1 MKKKLIPFSLL
12 PASWGLKGKS
22 RDRAEAEYYL
32 EGYELDLRLNEI
44 DADTEFDRE
53 IAQLATKIK
62 HEKITTD
69 QASQDELTIKLRHG
83 KITQTEHDISKLDQD
98 LAAERISQDAYD
110 KRVATIK
117 KEPWVNVIRIGI
129 NPENPG
135 AGYFELDW
143 NEEFVEFLQQSGY
156 DGRSDEEIVNKWFNQ
171 VCNTVL
177 LQAQADLDYGLQEDS

>member
-1 MKKKLIPFSLL
+1 MKRKIPFKFL
-12 PASWGLKGKS
+12 PASWGLRGKA
-22 RDRAEAEYYL
+22 RALAEAEYYL
-32 EGYELDLRLNEI
+32 EGYELDMRVAEI
-44 DADTEFDRE
+44 TASTDYDRE
-53 IAQLATKIK
+53 IAQLEVKLRHDKVTEAQG
-62 HEKITTD
+62 
-69 QASQDELTIKLRHG
+69 QAAQLDIQFRHG

-110 KRVATIK
+110 KRVATIR

-177 LQAQADLDYGLQEDS
+177 LQAQADLDYGLQEDG